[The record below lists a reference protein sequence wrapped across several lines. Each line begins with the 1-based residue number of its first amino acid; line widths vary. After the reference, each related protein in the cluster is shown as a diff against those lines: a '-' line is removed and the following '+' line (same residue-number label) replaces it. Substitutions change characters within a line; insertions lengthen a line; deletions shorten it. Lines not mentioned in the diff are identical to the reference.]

1 MSLVSVTSEL
11 IHDVPEYIIPSGNL
25 KFRLPEYE
33 PLTDN
38 NPLTSSHVVVVVSV
52 VVAVVVSVVVAVIVA
67 VVVSMFVMVDFQ
79 VDSGHDTTKF
89 NKLVT

>member
-1 MSLVSVTSEL
+1 MSLFSVTSEL
-11 IHDVPEYIIPSGNL
+11 IHDVVEYIFPSGNL

-38 NPLTSSHVVVVVSV
+38 IPLTSSNVVVVVSV
-52 VVAVVVSVVVAVIVA
+52 VVAVVVS
-67 VVVSMFVMVDFQ
+67 MFVIIDFQ

>member
-38 NPLTSSHVVVVVSV
+38 NPLTSSHV
-52 VVAVVVSVVVAVIVA
+52 AVVILVVVAVIVA
-67 VVVSMFVMVDFQ
+67 VVVSVFVMVDFQ

>member
-1 MSLVSVTSEL
+1 MSLFSVTSEL
-11 IHDVPEYIIPSGNL
+11 IHDVVEYIFPSGNL

-38 NPLTSSHVVVVVSV
+38 IPVTSSHV
-52 VVAVVVSVVVAVIVA
+52 AVIVVAVI
-67 VVVSMFVMVDFQ
+67 VMVDFQ
-79 VDSGHDTTKF
+79 VDGGHDTTKF

>member
-1 MSLVSVTSEL
+1 MSLFSVTSEL

-38 NPLTSSHVVVVVSV
+38 NPLTSSHV
-52 VVAVVVSVVVAVIVA
+52 AVVIFVVVAVIVA
-67 VVVSMFVMVDFQ
+67 VVVMVDFQ
-79 VDSGHDTTKF
+79 VDSVTSRVCHDHP
-89 NKLVT
+89 NKTVT

>member
-1 MSLVSVTSEL
+1 MSLFSVTSEL
-11 IHDVPEYIIPSGNL
+11 IRDVVEYIIPSGNL

-38 NPLTSSHVVVVVSV
+38 IPLTSSNVV
-52 VVAVVVSVVVAVIVA
+52 VVVSVVVAVIVA
-67 VVVSMFVMVDFQ
+67 VVVMVDFQ

>member
-1 MSLVSVTSEL
+1 MSLFSVTSEL
-11 IHDVPEYIIPSGNL
+11 IHDVVEYIIPSGNL

-38 NPLTSSHVVVVVSV
+38 IPLTSSHV
-52 VVAVVVSVVVAVIVA
+52 AVVILVVVAVIVA
-67 VVVSMFVMVDFQ
+67 VVVSVFVIVDFQ
-79 VDSGHDTTKF
+79 ADSGHDTTKF